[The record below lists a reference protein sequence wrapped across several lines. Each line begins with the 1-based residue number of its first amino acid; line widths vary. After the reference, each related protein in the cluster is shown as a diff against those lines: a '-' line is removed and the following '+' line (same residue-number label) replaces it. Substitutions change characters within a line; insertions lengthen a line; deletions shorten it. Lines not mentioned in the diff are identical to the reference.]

1 MTAMT
6 KTDEAADFARLA
18 PPRGARILVAGGC
31 GGIGR
36 AVVAA
41 CRAIGLKTS
50 VLDLPVSIERHP
62 PADGALVLPADA
74 TDPEAVGRALKRL
87 DSAWDGLDALVFL
100 VGYAIMPPTPIEAL
114 TPAQWNELMAA
125 NLRSAFLLSQAALPA
140 LRRGRDPALVT
151 VASNMAFNPQRGFG
165 AYAATKGGLIS
176 FTKAFAIEHA
186 PQIRANVVAPSAIDT
201 AFMRGGTQRD
211 DPADDS
217 WYKALLP
224 RYVPMIPLG
233 RVAEVA
239 DVIGPI
245 LFLAGPASRYM
256 TGQVL
261 HVNGG
266 RAMP

>member
-1 MTAMT
+1 M
-6 KTDEAADFARLA
+6 
-18 PPRGARILVAGGC
+18 LVAGGC

-41 CRAIGLKTS
+41 CRAIDLKVA
-50 VLDLPVSIERHP
+50 VLDLPISIERHP
-62 PADGALVLPADA
+62 PEDDVLVLPADA
-74 TDPEAVGRALKRL
+74 TDGAAVAAAMDRL
-87 DSAWDGLDALVFL
+87 DDAWDGLDALVFL
-100 VGYAIMPPTPIEAL
+100 VGYAIMPPAPIEAL
-114 TPAQWNELMAA
+114 TAGQWNELMAA
-125 NLRSAFLLSQAALPA
+125 NLRSAFLLTQAALPA
-140 LRRGRDPALVT
+140 LRRGRDPAVVT
-151 VASNMAFNPQRGFG
+151 VASNMAFNPQRGFS

-176 FTKAFAIEHA
+176 FTKSFAVEHA
-186 PQIRANVVAPSAIDT
+186 PRIRANVVAPSAIDT
-201 AFMRGGTQRD
+201 DFMRGGTQRAE
-211 DPADDS
+211 PADDG

-239 DVIGPI
+239 DVVGPI

>member
-1 MTAMT
+1 MFESATTTAP
-6 KTDEAADFARLA
+6 DFARLA
-18 PPRGARILVAGGC
+18 PPQGARVLVAGGC

-36 AVVAA
+36 ALVGT
-41 CRAIGLKTS
+41 CRAIGLEMA
-50 VLDLPVSIERHP
+50 VLDLPISVERHP
-62 PADGALVLPADA
+62 PQDGVLVLPADA
-74 TDPEAVGRALKRL
+74 TNEAAVAKAMQRL
-87 DSAWDGLDALVFL
+87 DGAWDGLDALVFL
-100 VGYAIMPPTPIEAL
+100 VGYAIMPPAPIETL
-114 TPAQWNELMAA
+114 TEAQWNELMAA

-186 PQIRANVVAPSAIDT
+186 PTIRANVVAPSAIDT
-201 AFMRGGTQRD
+201 DFMRGGTQREA
-211 DPADDS
+211 PADDG

-239 DVIGPI
+239 DVLGPI

-266 RAMP
+266 RMMP